1 MYQNL
6 PYYQYNPNNC
16 YQPQMVQQPQ
26 MGLRGRPVTS
36 FEEARAAQ
44 IDLDGSVALFPDLA
58 NNKIYTKQI
67 NMDGTATLKVFSLVQ
82 TPEPATQEYV
92 TREEFAKVINQL
104 RGVHSNPKPTTNF

>member
-6 PYYQYNPNNC
+6 PYYQYNSNNC

-26 MGLRGRPVTS
+26 MGLKGRPVTS

-58 NNKIYTKQI
+58 NKKIYTKQI
-67 NMDGTATLKVFSLVQ
+67 NMDGTATLKVFSLVD
-82 TPEPATQEYV
+82 TPEPAPQEYV
-92 TREEFAKVINQL
+92 TKEEFEKVINQL
-104 RGVHSNPKPTTNF
+104 RSIYNNPKTITNF